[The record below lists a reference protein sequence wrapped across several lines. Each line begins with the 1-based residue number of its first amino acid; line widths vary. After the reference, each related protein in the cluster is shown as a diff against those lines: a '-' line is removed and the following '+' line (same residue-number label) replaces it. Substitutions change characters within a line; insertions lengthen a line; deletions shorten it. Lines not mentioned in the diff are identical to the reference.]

1 MDFNL
6 KIIANNNPNL
16 LINLIQ
22 VFLKETPGHLEDLLR
37 SFDTNDHVN
46 IGLMLHKIK
55 SSIGVISIPDVMR
68 QIKVLESKI
77 QDNFDSL
84 KLRGQVIKLIKKIEL
99 VLSLLEKEVNILK
112 ANSN

>member
-1 MDFNL
+1 
-6 KIIANNNPNL
+6 
-16 LINLIQ
+16 
-22 VFLKETPGHLEDLLR
+22 
-37 SFDTNDHVN
+37 
-46 IGLMLHKIK
+46 MLHKIK